1 MAEKKDLDFI
11 YTTIDK
17 IFRLSIGKTGDYSGA
32 KYDGDFSMSLE
43 EAQRAK
49 HEFIADSLYIK
60 KGSKVLDMACGWGPF
75 SKYITQER
83 GAASIGLTL
92 SQGQAEA
99 CQKNGHNVLVKDCR
113 YIKPEDFGMFDA
125 ITCIGGLEHFCS
137 VEEWKEGKQEKI
149 YSDFF
154 QTLYNLLPSGGIFYM
169 QTMTFSKNMID
180 YEDFDIN
187 AKKGSAPHVLALMVK
202 EFPGSWLPYGPEMVI
217 RNAEPHFKL
226 ISQTGE
232 IVTQKNL
239 AGKIYVADFFFT
251 RCPSICP
258 VMTSELTRVAKVF
271 ADNPDIKIISH
282 TVDPE
287 YDTVEVL
294 RDYAAKYNADPDQWY
309 FVTGEKKEIYDLA
322 RKGYFIA
329 AKEGDTGPVDFI
341 HSQRFIL
348 VDKEKRIRGYYD
360 GTDKK
365 DVDRLI
371 AEIGV
376 LLINKKKR

>member
-1 MAEKKDLDFI
+1 MAEKKDLDFT

-17 IFRLSIGKTGDYSGA
+17 IFRFSIGETGDYSGA

-49 HEFIADSLYIK
+49 HEFIADSLNIK

-83 GAASIGLTL
+83 EATSIGLTL

-99 CQKNGHNVLVKDCR
+99 CQKNGLNVLVKDCR
-113 YIKPEDFGMFDA
+113 YVKPEDFGMFDA

-154 QTLYNLLPSGGIFYM
+154 QTLYNLLPSGGRFYM

-187 AKKGSAPHVLALMVK
+187 AKKGSAPHVCALMVK

-226 ISQTGE
+226 ISQSSGRLDYIETIG
-232 IVTQKNL
+232 QWRKKFRKFNL
-239 AGKIYVADFFFT
+239 KKYWLYLSLIPKY
-251 RCPSICP
+251 
-258 VMTSELTRVAKVF
+258 
-271 ADNPDIKIISH
+271 II
-282 TVDPE
+282 
-287 YDTVEVL
+287 
-294 RDYAAKYNADPDQWY
+294 
-309 FVTGEKKEIYDLA
+309 
-322 RKGYFIA
+322 
-329 AKEGDTGPVDFI
+329 
-341 HSQRFIL
+341 
-348 VDKEKRIRGYYD
+348 DKEFRHQVAIFRISPNRVCFEREIMNHY
-360 GTDKK
+360 
-365 DVDRLI
+365 RLVFEKI
-371 AEIGV
+371 
-376 LLINKKKR
+376 

>member
-1 MAEKKDLDFI
+1 MAEKKDLDFT

-17 IFRLSIGKTGDYSGA
+17 IFRLSIGETGDYSGA

-49 HEFIADSLYIK
+49 HEFIADSLNIK

-83 GAASIGLTL
+83 EATSIGLTL

-99 CQKNGHNVLVKDCR
+99 CQKNGLNVLVKDCR
-113 YIKPEDFGMFDA
+113 YVKPEDFGMFDA

-154 QTLYNLLPSGGIFYM
+154 QTLYNLLPSGGRFYM

-187 AKKGSAPHVLALMVK
+187 AKKGSAPHVCALVVK

-226 ISQTGE
+226 ISQSSGRLDYIETIG
-232 IVTQKNL
+232 QWRKKFRKFNL
-239 AGKIYVADFFFT
+239 K
-251 RCPSICP
+251 
-258 VMTSELTRVAKVF
+258 
-271 ADNPDIKIISH
+271 
-282 TVDPE
+282 
-287 YDTVEVL
+287 
-294 RDYAAKYNADPDQWY
+294 KYWLYLSLIPKY
-309 FVTGEKKEIYDLA
+309 IT
-322 RKGYFIA
+322 
-329 AKEGDTGPVDFI
+329 
-341 HSQRFIL
+341 
-348 VDKEKRIRGYYD
+348 DKEFRHQVAIFRISPNRVCFEQEIMDHY
-360 GTDKK
+360 
-365 DVDRLI
+365 RLVFEKI
-371 AEIGV
+371 
-376 LLINKKKR
+376 